1 MARYTPKRTYEWSP
15 EIAYSVGLMASDGC
29 LSKDGRHIDL
39 TSVDIEQL
47 ENFSRA
53 IGRHD
58 KIVIKNTGSARP
70 MGKVAYRLQFSDTAY
85 YDFLVVVGLTP
96 SKSKTIGRLTVPDI
110 FYAHFLRGLFDGDGS
125 CYGYFDKRWRSSF
138 MFYSQFTSASLAF
151 TTYIRS
157 NNIRLFGVSAAAVRI
172 SPGIYTLAYAKA
184 DSAIIFKRL
193 YENANGLSLTRKRD
207 KFRSFI
213 IRK

>member
-53 IGRHD
+53 
-58 KIVIKNTGSARP
+58 
-70 MGKVAYRLQFSDTAY
+70 
-85 YDFLVVVGLTP
+85 
-96 SKSKTIGRLTVPDI
+96 IGRLTVPDI

-157 NNIRLFGVSAAAVRI
+157 NNIRLFGVSAAAVRM